1 MANKLQVKRT
11 TVSGRTPNTTNSGN
25 THFIDTGELALNL
38 TDGKMFSSNGTVY
51 FEVGANLA
59 NQIVTGTVNAA
70 SFAVGTNFIANTTQV
85 TIAAGV
91 LLSANGGVG
100 TAGQVLASNGS
111 SGSPYWVTV
120 AGGGASGSNTQIQ
133 FNDSGSS
140 NATSG
145 FTFNKTSNNVSVAN
159 SINAAS
165 FTTSGLVA
173 NTTAIVPTSN
183 TILLGNTIGRFII
196 SANTIN
202 TSGNVGIGTNS
213 PAQKLEV
220 VGNGLF
226 TGNFVSTVPVV
237 NTQEAMFK
245 ATNFGGTFQVGLD
258 NDAGD
263 FGAGTHAAV
272 IFNGAAT
279 PLAFILTAHAG

>member
-38 TDGKMFSSNGTVY
+38 TDGKMFSSNGTVS

-59 NQIVTGTVNAA
+59 NQVVTGTVNAA

-120 AGGGASGSNTQIQ
+120 AGAGASGSNTQIQ
-133 FNDSGSS
+133 FNDSGNY

-145 FTFNKTSNNVSVAN
+145 FTFDKTSNNVSVAN

-173 NTTAIVPTSN
+173 NTTVIAPTSN
-183 TILLGNTIGRFII
+183 TILLGNSTGRFIL
-196 SANTIN
+196 SANT
-202 TSGNVGIGTNS
+202 GN
-213 PAQKLEV
+213 
-220 VGNGLF
+220 F
-226 TGNFVSTVPVV
+226 TGTVVAAADVRLSSNSSLHLGGNSTVSVYYIQY
-237 NTQEAMFK
+237 NSAS
-245 ATNFGGTFQVGLD
+245 NSI
-258 NDAGD
+258 D
-263 FGAGTHAAV
+263 FV
-272 IFNGAAT
+272 
-279 PLAFILTAHAG
+279 LT